1 MYKGEWL
8 NDLYHGKGI
17 ESWNYNTIQYEGD
30 FVNGKKT
37 GKGKFEF
44 SGNFYE
50 GDFQDGQFHG
60 NGKYFFVETQSLYE
74 GNFDFNNLTGV
85 GKMSEAD
92 GSSYEGDFVK
102 GKFEG

>member
-37 GKGKFEF
+37 GNGKFEF
-44 SGNFYE
+44 SGNVYE

-60 NGKYFFVETQSLYE
+60 NGKYFFAET
-74 GNFDFNNLTGV
+74 
-85 GKMSEAD
+85 
-92 GSSYEGDFVK
+92 
-102 GKFEG
+102 